1 MTRKAMY
8 SKVKSMGL
16 AEEIKKVF
24 GKNFTN
30 VSNIDLECFINKATI
45 KCSNSSKTV
54 KKAAPDFKTVVVRI
68 VSTLQGNKLID
79 KKDAEFIMQGL

>member
-8 SKVKSMGL
+8 SKVKSLGL

-30 VSNIDLECFINKATI
+30 VSNKDLEGFINKVTT
-45 KCSNSSKTV
+45 KCSTSSKAV

>member
-30 VSNIDLECFINKATI
+30 VSNIDLECFINKVTT
-45 KCSNSSKTV
+45 KCSNSSKVT